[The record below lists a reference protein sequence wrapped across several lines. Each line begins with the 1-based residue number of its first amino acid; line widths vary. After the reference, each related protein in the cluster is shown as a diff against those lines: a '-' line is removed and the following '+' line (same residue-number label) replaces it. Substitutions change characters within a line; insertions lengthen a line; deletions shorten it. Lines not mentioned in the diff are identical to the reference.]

1 MCAPIHPLA
10 AGVKCIAFVLTTLT
24 FTVLSAQAEQTY
36 ISDVLVVNIR
46 DNFES
51 PSTVVGRV
59 TSDDPVTVVEEK
71 NKHVLI
77 ETNDGKRGWIA
88 GQYIS
93 SEPPKSLHI
102 EHLEQQIDVMK
113 NELDT
118 LEPGEDTTN
127 KSETTIQESSEYER
141 LKVERDTLAAEVEK
155 LRQSA
160 AVTEPPTDTA
170 SLATDFKQLQSD
182 YASLLE
188 QKNSL
193 DQQLADI
200 NAVASQAAPSFLE
213 GDINPPEMQKLSEK
227 KNIIY
232 WFLAGVAIFLCGVLS
247 GKLTGRR
254 RKRLSF

>member
-1 MCAPIHPLA
+1 MYAPIHPRS
-10 AGVKCIAFVLTTLT
+10 AGVKCIAFILTTLT

-46 DNFES
+46 DNFEF
-51 PSTVVGRV
+51 PYTVVGRV
-59 TSDDPVTVVEEK
+59 TSNDPVTVVEEK

-88 GQYIS
+88 SQYIT
-93 SEPPKSLHI
+93 SESPKSLRI
-102 EHLEQQIDVMK
+102 EHLEQQIDDMK
-113 NELDT
+113 KELDI
-118 LEPGEDTTN
+118 LEPGEGTTN
-127 KSETTIQESSEYER
+127 NSETTNQDSSEYER

-193 DQQLADI
+193 DQQLVDI
-200 NAVASQAAPSFLE
+200 NAGASQAVPSLLE
-213 GDINPPEMQKLSEK
+213 GGINQPEIHKLSEK
-227 KNIIY
+227 KSIIY
-232 WFLAGVAIFLCGVLS
+232 WLLAGVAIFLCGVLS